1 MNNIN
6 KVNYNYGIDCKN
18 DVFITVTVTLCHNP
32 APPPLP
38 LFPHKKIMIATH
50 KKVVNALELK
60 CT

>member
-32 APPPLP
+32 APPLPPPPPLP
-38 LFPHKKIMIATH
+38 SQKNYDRHTQ
-50 KKVVNALELK
+50 K
-60 CT
+60 CC

>member
-6 KVNYNYGIDCKN
+6 RVNYNYGIDCKN

-38 LFPHKKIMIATH
+38 SQKNYDRHTQKS
-50 KKVVNALELK
+50 
-60 CT
+60 C

>member
-6 KVNYNYGIDCKN
+6 RVNYNYGIDCKN

-38 LFPHKKIMIATH
+38 TPPPLPSQKNYDRHTQKS
-50 KKVVNALELK
+50 
-60 CT
+60 C